1 MNMRGANYN
10 HDLSMIKEASR
21 FGWDYI
27 NLNYSIDGFKESL
40 KY

>member
-27 NLNYSIDGFKESL
+27 NRNP
-40 KY
+40 